1 MSELNE
7 AQKKAIRSD
16 FKAAVNMPP
25 ARLRRW
31 LQAADSKRVGMTKG
45 GRKVES
51 SRDGKSVGHQMGE
64 RILQI
69 KGKRVAELETDDYQ
83 AMRKVIGYVHR
94 HLKQRPAGDVEDSRW
109 RQSLMN
115 WGHDPLKD

>member
-1 MSELNE
+1 MSELSE

-16 FKAAVNMPP
+16 FKDAVNMPP
-25 ARLRRW
+25 SRLRRW

-51 SRDGKSVGHQMGE
+51 AGDGQSVGHQMGE
-64 RILQI
+64 RILAI
-69 KGKRVAELETDDYQ
+69 KGKRVAELEADDYQ

-94 HLKQRPAGDVEDSRW
+94 HLKQRPDGEVKDSRW

-115 WGHDPLKD
+115 WGHDPLEA

>member
-1 MSELNE
+1 MSELSE

-25 ARLRRW
+25 SRLRRW

-51 SRDGKSVGHQMGE
+51 AGDGQSVGHQMGE
-64 RILQI
+64 RILEI

-94 HLKQRPAGDVEDSRW
+94 HLKQRPDGEVKDSRW

-115 WGHDPLKD
+115 WGHDPLKA

>member
-1 MSELNE
+1 MNELNE
-7 AQKKAIRSD
+7 AQRKAIRSD

-51 SRDGKSVGHQMGE
+51 SRDGKSVGRQMGE

-94 HLKQRPAGDVEDSRW
+94 HLKQRPDGDVKDSRW

>member
-31 LQAADSKRVGMTKG
+31 LQAADSKRVGMTKD

-51 SRDGKSVGHQMGE
+51 AGDGKSVGHQMGE
-64 RILQI
+64 RILEI
-69 KGKRVAELETDDYQ
+69 KGKRVAQLEADDYQ

-94 HLKQRPAGDVEDSRW
+94 HLKQRPADDLEDSRW

-115 WGHDPLKD
+115 WGHDPLKA

>member
-25 ARLRRW
+25 SRLRRW

-51 SRDGKSVGHQMGE
+51 SQDGQSVGHQMGE

>member
-1 MSELNE
+1 MSELSE

-16 FKAAVNMPP
+16 FKDAVNMPP

-51 SRDGKSVGHQMGE
+51 AGDGQSVGHQMGE
-64 RILQI
+64 RILAI
-69 KGKRVAELETDDYQ
+69 KGKRVAELEADDYQ

-94 HLKQRPAGDVEDSRW
+94 HLKQRPDGEVKDSRW

-115 WGHDPLKD
+115 WGHDPLEA

>member
-1 MSELNE
+1 MSELSE

-16 FKAAVNMPP
+16 FKEAVNMPP
-25 ARLRRW
+25 SHLRRW
-31 LQAADSKRVGMTKG
+31 LRGSDSKRVGMTKG

-51 SRDGKSVGHQMGE
+51 ARDGKSVGHQMGE
-64 RILQI
+64 RILEI
-69 KGKRVAELETDDYQ
+69 KGKRVAELQADDYQ

-94 HLKQRPAGDVEDSRW
+94 HLEQRPDGDIKDSRW

-115 WGHDPLKD
+115 WGHDPLKA

>member
-7 AQKKAIRSD
+7 TQKKAIRSD

-25 ARLRRW
+25 SRLRRW

-51 SRDGKSVGHQMGE
+51 SQDGQSVGHQMGE
-64 RILQI
+64 RILEI
-69 KGKRVAELETDDYQ
+69 KGKRVAELEADDYQ

-94 HLKQRPAGDVEDSRW
+94 HLKQRPDGEVKDSRW

>member
-25 ARLRRW
+25 SRLRRW

-45 GRKVES
+45 GHKVES

-64 RILQI
+64 RILEI
-69 KGKRVAELETDDYQ
+69 KGKRVAQLEADDYQ

-94 HLKQRPAGDVEDSRW
+94 HLKQRPDGDVKDSRW

-115 WGHDPLKD
+115 WGHDPLKG

>member
-25 ARLRRW
+25 SRLRRW

-51 SRDGKSVGHQMGE
+51 SQDGQSVGHQMGE

-115 WGHDPLKD
+115 WGHDPLNG